1 MMGNVWDVAICIGM
15 LFSTAFVAK
24 GFIDVVSRRN
34 EKDRLMEM
42 RHHLEEDLKWMEAEP
57 LSLDSDQYIRER
69 LLTSYEMAAV
79 KTPEP
84 IWVMAQKFYYE
95 HNPTKFVGYA
105 SNRYQEGSG
114 IETEKARSL
123 TARLLVTTMSFVLF
137 GGLGVSFMSVGAMAV
152 FLLATLKVQRILGK
166 TRTSEGKETL
176 RYRHL
181 LYPEEYL
188 WLNRNSLELGDFTSG
203 ELLEMRLTDLTEEVV
218 ESLKALE
225 DVTTML
231 MKYNDGLFHSDK
243 AIKKDVDLRK
253 IYHVWLKKTK
263 ALAKRQ
269 NETFLQA
276 RTTRNPNKAIANLSL
291 SRAKYLKEKMEEVV
305 ADPTLNENLKERAA
319 LTLERAEQRYAEEQ
333 EMENQ
338 MQREW
343 QASMDLATIS
353 TVKSMIG
360 EAAEILPRR

>member
-1 MMGNVWDVAICIGM
+1 MGHAWILLISVGTMMATAI
-15 LFSTAFVAK
+15 VAK
-24 GFIDVVSRRN
+24 GFINVVSRRN
-34 EKDRLMEM
+34 EKDRLADM
-42 RHHLEEDLKWMEAEP
+42 RHQLEEDLKWMGTEP
-57 LSLDSDQYIRER
+57 LSLESDDYIRER

-79 KTPEP
+79 KTPSP
-84 IWVMAQKFYYE
+84 IWFFKKKSRDEYGSFR
-95 HNPTKFVGYA
+95 FVGHA

-114 IETEKARSL
+114 IETEKARSR
-123 TARLLVTTMSFVLF
+123 TAMLLVSATSFALF
-137 GGLGVSFMSVGAMAV
+137 GGLGVSFVSVGVMAV
-152 FLLATLKVQRILGK
+152 FLLAILKIQRVLGK
-166 TRTSEGKETL
+166 TRTAEGKETF

-188 WLNRNSLELGDFTSG
+188 WLNRNSLELGDSTLG

-225 DVTTML
+225 KVTTML
-231 MKYNDGLFHSDK
+231 MKYKGDLYYSDK
-243 AIKKDVDLRK
+243 AIKQDDDLWK
-253 IYHVWLKKTK
+253 TYHVWLKKTK

-276 RTTRNPNKAIANLSL
+276 RTNRNPNKTIANLSL

-333 EMENQ
+333 KMENQ

-343 QASMDLATIS
+343 QASIDLATIS

-360 EAAEILPRR
+360 EAAEIQPRR